1 MEKHEQ
7 AIQEVLDHYISQATV
22 TMNKD
27 FQNDIDNQIY
37 DSQNP
42 YMWTGQFFL
51 AIQTLGLPKNDLLDI
66 MFFTEESFITRHLYR
81 NTIRKGLFTRYP
93 HATYLNSPHFDSIS
107 FDEHA
112 GLSFFLAKDL
122 TKHIIDYGDAHN
134 NIFDEKNPDG
144 VKFSLKEIWKA
155 LTTITKVIKFGIQN
169 KDYGGSGRMDQI
181 IFESPLLTHLT
192 RYKLPKDMG
201 YLRIAVG
208 DRASLIQ
215 TLHLAVT
222 MFNTVRK
229 GKKSGLNFIL
239 YRFIM
244 FKKVGY
250 NPFWVKYLRKK
261 YLQRTDL
268 RSVFEEFYPK
278 DHPFVD
284 LNMLLIEKLK
294 GEL

>member
-7 AIQEVLDHYISQATV
+7 AIQEVLDHYVSQATV
-22 TMNKD
+22 TLNRD
-27 FQNDIDNQIY
+27 FKNDIDNQIY
-37 DSQNP
+37 DTQNP
-42 YMWTGQFFL
+42 YMWTGQFCL
-51 AIQTLGLPKNDLLDI
+51 IVKTLGFHQEIRDNLSDI
-66 MFFTEESFITRHLYR
+66 FNVFMNRHVVR

-93 HATYLNSPHFDSIS
+93 HYSYLNSPHFDSIS
-107 FDEHA
+107 FDEQA
-112 GLSFFLAKDL
+112 GLSFFLHKRYL
-122 TKHIIDYGDAHN
+122 TKEVIDYGKSNH

-155 LTTITKVIKFGIQN
+155 LTTLVKVIKFGIQN

-244 FKKVGY
+244 FKEVGY

-294 GEL
+294 E